1 MAKDKN
7 PLDGVVRFIPAEGF
21 QEDLQALMLQHVTP
35 ALEATGVTLETLPAT
50 LDPQIYAIL
59 VTCVVE
65 DLMTREG
72 KDGRNVTD
80 AYLKRHGWKQGSG
93 VKRQLQA
100 LRESKARLYEIT
112 AVKPGIGLTLRD
124 LLAPDISQDVSAPGL
139 ANALPVGCPLG
150 VRILRVDGEAI
161 LSGGILPFEENM
173 GAEAT
178 EAVRAAAGDDE
189 NLAPHIT
196 AFWLRKTLEE
206 QAAEAASPT
215 PAKAPVDDY

>member
-7 PLDGVVRFIPAEGF
+7 PLDGVVRFIPTEGF
-21 QEDLQALMLQHVTP
+21 QDALQALMLKHVTP
-35 ALEATGVTLETLPAT
+35 ALEAAGVTLENLPAI
-50 LDPQIYAIL
+50 LDQQVYAIL

-65 DLMTREG
+65 DLMTREDA
-72 KDGRNVTD
+72 DGRNVTD

-112 AVKPGIGLTLRD
+112 AVQPGIGMTLRD
-124 LLAPDISQDVSAPGL
+124 LLAPEMSQDVAAPGL
-139 ANALPVGCPLG
+139 ASALPVGCPLG
-150 VRILRVDGEAI
+150 ARILRVDGEAT
-161 LSGGILPFEENM
+161 LTGGILPFEEGM

-178 EAVRAAAGDDE
+178 EAVRAAAGGSDD
-189 NLAPHIT
+189 LAPHIT

-206 QAAEAASPT
+206 HAAERASPT
-215 PAKAPVDDY
+215 PATAPADDY